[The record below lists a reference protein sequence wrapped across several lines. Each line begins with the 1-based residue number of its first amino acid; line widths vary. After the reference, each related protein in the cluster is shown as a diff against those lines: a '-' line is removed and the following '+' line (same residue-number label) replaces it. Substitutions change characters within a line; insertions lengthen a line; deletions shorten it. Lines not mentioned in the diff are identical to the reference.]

1 MTTLNRSIETRL
13 KIVNVVF
20 FSFILALVTAYSL
33 QVFSF
38 EKKIETMGHLEK
50 FLQDILELR
59 RYENNMLLNSGAD
72 DRDNI
77 FIYVKRIKGD
87 LELLQ
92 DKIRAIAGDREF
104 DRFRKD
110 FNTYIA
116 RLPADNH
123 GLEKLKKSGKVLRP
137 YGESMADFATHL
149 LEKERKLIRVHAR
162 IFLYTFTILPGIAV
176 LLVMLTIFRL
186 TRGVVDRLS
195 FLRQAVRDIRKG
207 GKFTPIRDAP
217 RLNDEISDLARS
229 FNEIAAEL
237 DSKTDELIQSKKLAD
252 IGTFSSG
259 IAHELNNP
267 LNNISLSADM
277 LLEEYDNT
285 PKDEAKEILRDI
297 LAQTDRAGNIVRDL
311 LDFTRN
317 KEPVVRKLRVCD
329 VIAGAKKLIENE
341 LRLKGVHL
349 ETWKQPDLP
358 YILGD
363 EQKLQQVFLN
373 LFVNAIHAMP
383 GGGLIHVDTH
393 AGPQGFI
400 RVDVS
405 DTGAGIPRGKI
416 RNIFDPFFTTR
427 QGGTGTGLGL
437 SIVYEI
443 VKKHG
448 GYIEVESQVQ
458 AGTTFSVFLPVA
470 AETEAKDEAGKQA

>member
-1 MTTLNRSIETRL
+1 MATLHHSIETRL
-13 KIVNVVF
+13 KIVNIVF
-20 FSFILALVTAYSL
+20 FSFILALVAAYSL

-59 RYENNMLLNSGAD
+59 RYENNIMLNRNPD
-72 DRDNI
+72 DQQNI
-77 FIYVKRIKGD
+77 FIYTKRIKGD
-87 LELLQ
+87 LKLLRH
-92 DKIRAIAGDREF
+92 KMRAIAGDREF
-104 DRFRKD
+104 DRFRKN
-110 FNTYIA
+110 FAAYIA
-116 RLPADNH
+116 SLPAGNQ
-123 GLEKLKKSGKVLRP
+123 GLKNSGPVLRP
-137 YGESMADFATHL
+137 YGKSMADFATHL
-149 LEKERKLIRVHAR
+149 LEKERKLIRVHAK
-162 IFLYTFTILPGIAV
+162 IFLYTFTVLPGIAV
-176 LLVMLTIFRL
+176 LLVMLAISHL
-186 TRGVVDRLS
+186 TRGIIDRLS
-195 FLRQAVRDIRKG
+195 FLRQAVRDIRKRG
-207 GKFTPIRDAP
+207 EFTPIKDDHGI
-217 RLNDEISDLARS
+217 NDEISDLARS
-229 FNEIAAEL
+229 FNKIAAEL

-277 LLEEYDNT
+277 LLEEYDDI

-311 LDFTRN
+311 LDFTRD
-317 KEPVVRKLRVCD
+317 KEPTVRRLQIRD

-341 LRLKGVHL
+341 LRLKAVHL
-349 ETWKQPDLP
+349 ETREQPNLP
-358 YILGD
+358 CILGD

-383 GGGLIHVDTH
+383 DGGLIHVDTR
-393 AGPQGFI
+393 AEPDGFI

-405 DTGAGIPRGKI
+405 DTGIGIPQENI

-427 QGGTGTGLGL
+427 DGGTGTGLGL

-443 VKKHG
+443 IKKHG
-448 GYIEVESQVQ
+448 GYIEVDSQIQ
-458 AGTTFSVFLPVA
+458 KGTTFSVFLPVV
-470 AETEAKDEAGKQA
+470 AEDKAGKQA

>member
-20 FSFILALVTAYSL
+20 FSFILALVAAYSL

-59 RYENNMLLNSGAD
+59 RYENNMMLNLSAD
-72 DRDNI
+72 DQDNI

-87 LELLQ
+87 LKLLQ
-92 DKIRAIAGDREF
+92 HKIRAIADDREF
-104 DRFRKD
+104 DQFRKNFD
-110 FNTYIA
+110 TYVA

-123 GLEKLKKSGKVLRP
+123 GLKNAGQVLRP
-137 YGESMADFATHL
+137 YGKRMADFATHL
-149 LEKERKLIRVHAR
+149 LEKERKLIRIHAR

-207 GKFTPIRDAP
+207 GKFTPIRDDP
-217 RLNDEISDLARS
+217 GRNDEISDLARS
-229 FNEIAAEL
+229 FNKIAAEL

-277 LLEEYDNT
+277 LLEEYDDT
-285 PKDEAKEILRDI
+285 PKDEAQDI
-297 LAQTDRAGNIVRDL
+297 LQDILTQTDRAGNIVRDL

-317 KEPVVRKLRVCD
+317 KKPTVRKLRICD
-329 VIAGAKKLIENE
+329 VIADAKKLIENE
-341 LRLKGVHL
+341 LRLKAVHL

-373 LFVNAIHAMP
+373 LFVNAIYAMP
-383 GGGLIHVDTH
+383 DGGLIHVDTH

-400 RVDVS
+400 RADVS
-405 DTGAGIPRGKI
+405 DTGAGIPQEKI
-416 RNIFDPFFTTR
+416 SNIFDPFFTTR
-427 QGGTGTGLGL
+427 RGGTGTGLGL

-470 AETEAKDEAGKQA
+470 AEAKDEAGEQA